1 MAKRARLGIAVV
13 VGCLGA
19 AGAAYADVPTGGA
32 SGTQAGAWGAQAG
45 PAVNAR
51 SSRAIGE
58 AGKRLFEMADSDQ
71 DNQIDRIEALDT
83 ATFLIKGLF
92 LAADQNL
99 NGRIDPSES
108 LGLRERVQ
116 QQPMLTA
123 LLDQAEADQRGH
135 FDLLARLV
143 DGSKLAPIGQEQM
156 LDAAGRVVSGLYAR
170 ADRDGDNK
178 LAPPEIHAAVA
189 SAVLGERSFQAV
201 FQAADADRSGAL
213 SAREAARILPIATND
228 ASFRAADVNVDQ
240 RLSPAEALVMVRL
253 GLREMGLDASAA
265 QAAPAQPQGQPGP
278 VQGGGQS
285 PQQNAPAGGGA
296 TPRRQ

>member
-1 MAKRARLGIAVV
+1 
-13 VGCLGA
+13 
-19 AGAAYADVPTGGA
+19 
-32 SGTQAGAWGAQAG
+32 
-45 PAVNAR
+45 
-51 SSRAIGE
+51 
-58 AGKRLFEMADSDQ
+58 MADSDQ